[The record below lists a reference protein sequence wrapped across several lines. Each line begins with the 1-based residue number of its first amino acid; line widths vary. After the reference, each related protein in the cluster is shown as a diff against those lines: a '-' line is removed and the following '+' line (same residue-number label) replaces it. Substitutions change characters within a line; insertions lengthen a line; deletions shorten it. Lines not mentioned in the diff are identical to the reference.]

1 MLTVL
6 IIIVLWSGIV
16 TYHYMPNTRRRVK
29 VATCLRGSIFLLVQR
44 RVHKLAYLIT

>member
-16 TYHYMPNTRRRVK
+16 TYNYMPNTRRRVK
-29 VATCLRGSIFLLVQR
+29 GVTRLRGSIFDLYIEENNKPAHL
-44 RVHKLAYLIT
+44 TT